1 MARALIARSS
11 TPKTAVSRGQTQ
23 GHGCS
28 GRRYPAATGV
38 PRLGAE
44 ITPVEPAPGHAG
56 EGSAV
61 TSNDTPSWGIEPVPE
76 RLRVLGTL
84 DGLLLWSNLSVSLLV
99 IVAGAFLVLPA
110 DQFGLALSL
119 PVALGAIVAAAVV
132 GNFLLGLGGLI
143 GADARVPTM
152 VLLRA
157 PLGRRGS
164 YLPTAL
170 NVVQCLGWSV
180 FELIIIATG
189 ASALSEQLFGFGGV
203 PFWKIVFGCVAT
215 ALALLGPVGFVR
227 KFVRKFAIWVVIAS
241 LVYLAWWSLHG
252 RHPVALWHRGGSHA
266 FWPGFDLVLASII
279 SWTPLVADYTRF
291 SRTRRDGFIGAG
303 VGYFLP
309 TVPLFALGAVIAL
322 SRHISDA
329 PGLLTAVAAGGAAS
343 LLALLALT
351 VDESDEAFANVYS
364 GAVSL
369 QNLIPRV
376 PQRILVGGVAGIATV
391 GALVVDLR
399 NYQPFLY
406 LLGSFFVPL
415 FAVLLADW
423 LLSGRHY
430 SRDDVFRVPEL
441 RIEMVGAWLTG
452 FCVYQWL
459 YPQGPS
465 WWTSLVAHTS
475 PHALPWGGASLPS
488 FLVAFGLAALA
499 RALSR
504 RPILASA

>member
-1 MARALIARSS
+1 M
-11 TPKTAVSRGQTQ
+11 TDT
-23 GHGCS
+23 
-28 GRRYPAATGV
+28 
-38 PRLGAE
+38 
-44 ITPVEPAPGHAG
+44 
-56 EGSAV
+56 
-61 TSNDTPSWGIEPVPE
+61 DTPNWGIEPVPE

-84 DGLLLWSNLSVSLLV
+84 DGFLLWANLSVSLLV
-99 IVAGAFLVLPA
+99 IVAGAFLVLPPS
-110 DQFGLALSL
+110 QFGLGLSL
-119 PVALGAIVAAAVV
+119 PVAVGAIAAAAIV
-132 GNFLLGLGGLI
+132 GNVLLGLGGLI

-164 YLPTAL
+164 YFPTGL
-170 NVVQCLGWSV
+170 NIVQCLGWSV

-189 ASALSEQLFGFGGV
+189 ASALSKQVLGFGGV
-203 PFWKIVFGCVAT
+203 GFWKVLFGVVAT

-227 KFVRKFAIWVVIAS
+227 KYVRKFAVWIVIAS
-241 LVYLAWWSLHG
+241 LVYLGWWSLHG
-252 RHPVALWHRGGSHA
+252 EHPVALWHRGGAHG

-291 SRTRRDGFIGAG
+291 ARSRAAGFWGAG
-303 VGYFLP
+303 LGYFVP
-309 TVPLFALGAVIAL
+309 TVPLFALGAVIAM

-329 PGLLTAVAAGGAAS
+329 PALLTAIAAGGAAS
-343 LLALLALT
+343 VLALLALT

-369 QNLIPRV
+369 QNLLPRV
-376 PQRILVGGVAGIATV
+376 PQRVLVAAVAALSTI
-391 GALVVDLR
+391 GALLIDLR

-423 LLSGRHY
+423 LLAGRHY
-430 SRDDVFRVPEL
+430 TREDVFAAPEL
-441 RIEMVGAWLTG
+441 RLEMVLAWLAG
-452 FCVYQWL
+452 FCLYQWL
-459 YPQGPS
+459 YPQGPG
-465 WWTSLVAHTS
+465 WWTSIVAHTH

-488 FLVAFGLAALA
+488 FAAAFVLAALA
-499 RALSR
+499 RVLAR

>member
-1 MARALIARSS
+1 LS
-11 TPKTAVSRGQTQ
+11 
-23 GHGCS
+23 
-28 GRRYPAATGV
+28 
-38 PRLGAE
+38 E
-44 ITPVEPAPGHAG
+44 HAQ
-56 EGSAV
+56 
-61 TSNDTPSWGIEPVPE
+61 NDTPSWGIEPLPD
-76 RLRVLGTL
+76 RLRVLGAF

-110 DQFGLALSL
+110 DEFGLALSL
-119 PVALGAIVAAAVV
+119 PVALGAIVAAALV
-132 GNFLLGLGGLI
+132 GNLLLGLGGLI

-164 YLPTAL
+164 YLPTGL

-189 ASALSEQLFGFGGV
+189 ASALSDQLFGLGGLV
-203 PFWKIVFGCVAT
+203 FWKILFGGVAT
-215 ALALLGPVGFVR
+215 ALAFLGPVGFVR
-227 KFVRKFAIWVVIAS
+227 KVVRKFAVWVVIAS
-241 LVYLAWWSLHG
+241 LLYLCWWSLHG
-252 RHPVALWHRGGSHA
+252 RHPVALWHRDGAHA

-291 SRTRRDGFIGAG
+291 SRTRRAGFLSAG
-303 VGYFLP
+303 LGYLLP
-309 TVPLFALGAVIAL
+309 TIPLFALGAVIAM
-322 SRHISDA
+322 SRGISDA

-369 QNLIPRV
+369 QNLLPRV
-376 PQRILVGGVAGIATV
+376 PQRLLVTGFAAAATI
-391 GALVVDLR
+391 GALLIDLR

-423 LLSGRHY
+423 LLAGRHY
-430 SRDDVFRVPEL
+430 GRDQIFGAPEL
-441 RIEMVGAWLTG
+441 RLEMIGAWLVG
-452 FCVYQWL
+452 FCLYQWL
-459 YPQGPS
+459 YPQGPA
-465 WWTSLVAHTS
+465 WWTTLVAHAH
-475 PHALPWGGASLPS
+475 PHALPWGGASVPS
-488 FLVAFGLAALA
+488 FAAAFVLAAAA
-499 RALSR
+499 RSLSR

>member
-1 MARALIARSS
+1 LS
-11 TPKTAVSRGQTQ
+11 
-23 GHGCS
+23 
-28 GRRYPAATGV
+28 
-38 PRLGAE
+38 E
-44 ITPVEPAPGHAG
+44 HAQ
-56 EGSAV
+56 
-61 TSNDTPSWGIEPVPE
+61 NDTPSWGIEPLPD
-76 RLRVLGTL
+76 RLRVLGEF

-110 DQFGLALSL
+110 DEFGLALSL
-119 PVALGAIVAAAVV
+119 PVALGAIVAAALV
-132 GNFLLGLGGLI
+132 GNLLLGLGGLI

-164 YLPTAL
+164 YLPTGL

-189 ASALSEQLFGFGGV
+189 ASALSDQLFGLGGLV
-203 PFWKIVFGCVAT
+203 FWKILFGGVAT
-215 ALALLGPVGFVR
+215 ALAFLGPVGFVR
-227 KFVRKFAIWVVIAS
+227 KVVRKFAVWVVIAS
-241 LVYLAWWSLHG
+241 LLYLCWWSLHG
-252 RHPVALWHRGGSHA
+252 RHPVALWHRDGAHA

-291 SRTRRDGFIGAG
+291 SRTRRAGFLSAG
-303 VGYFLP
+303 LGYLLP
-309 TVPLFALGAVIAL
+309 TIPLFALGAVIAM
-322 SRHISDA
+322 SRGISDA

-369 QNLIPRV
+369 QNLLPRV
-376 PQRILVGGVAGIATV
+376 PQRLLVTGFAAAATI
-391 GALVVDLR
+391 GALLIDLR

-423 LLSGRHY
+423 LLAGRHY
-430 SRDDVFRVPEL
+430 GRDQIFGAPEL
-441 RIEMVGAWLTG
+441 RLEMIGAWLVG
-452 FCVYQWL
+452 FCLYQWL
-459 YPQGPS
+459 YPQGPA
-465 WWTSLVAHTS
+465 WWTTLVAHAH
-475 PHALPWGGASLPS
+475 PHALPWGGASVPS
-488 FLVAFGLAALA
+488 FAAAFVLAAAA
-499 RALSR
+499 RSLSR